1 MTKIYTSRKLN
12 TAGQRAIDC
21 LDYNCSSDINE
32 TCNRFNDCD
41 NLCAC
46 KVRFGEVCE
55 HYEGSK

>member
-1 MTKIYTSRKLN
+1 MIYTSRKRN

-32 TCNRFNDCD
+32 TCSRNGCD
-41 NLCAC
+41 KLKTC

-55 HYEGSK
+55 NYEASI